1 MKVVRISD
9 IQRKE
14 AYIDYRRMY
23 TGNATLSLNPEG
35 AVEVPIEFALEQTA
49 LGTTDIT
56 VNLLQKVE
64 YPVPPLI
71 DDLKVF
77 IRELSTTGQL
87 S

>member
-1 MKVVRISD
+1 MKVERITD

-23 TGNATLSLNPEG
+23 TGNATLSLNTSG
-35 AVEVPIEFALEQTA
+35 SVEVPIEFALEQTA
-49 LGTTDIT
+49 LGSIDIT
-56 VNLLQKVE
+56 VNLLRKIEHPVLPVIDNLKE
-64 YPVPPLI
+64 Y
-71 DDLKVF
+71 

>member
-23 TGNATLSLNPEG
+23 TGNATLNLESAG
-35 AVEVPIEFALEQTA
+35 AVEVPIEFALEHTA
-49 LGTTDIT
+49 LGTIDIS

-64 YPVPPLI
+64 YPELPVLN
-71 DDLKVF
+71 DLKDY
-77 IRELSTTGQL
+77 IRELSSTGQL

>member
-23 TGNATLSLNPEG
+23 TGNATLNLNSTG
-35 AVEVPIEFALEQTA
+35 AVEVPIEFALEHTA
-49 LGTTDIT
+49 LGSIDIS
-56 VNLLQKVE
+56 VNLLQKIE
-64 YPVPPLI
+64 YPVVPI
-71 DDLKVF
+71 INDLKEY